1 MKENCFPIPQK
12 KTPTSL
18 GTPVVKREWRQIEV
32 NNKTAQPD
40 KNSRI
45 RKQNTPYL
53 RKGQNT
59 LGPKLLDK
67 ALVLLCLI
75 VS

>member
-18 GTPVVKREWRQIEV
+18 DTPVVKREWRQIEV

-45 RKQNTPYL
+45 RKQNTPY
-53 RKGQNT
+53 
-59 LGPKLLDK
+59 
-67 ALVLLCLI
+67 
-75 VS
+75 